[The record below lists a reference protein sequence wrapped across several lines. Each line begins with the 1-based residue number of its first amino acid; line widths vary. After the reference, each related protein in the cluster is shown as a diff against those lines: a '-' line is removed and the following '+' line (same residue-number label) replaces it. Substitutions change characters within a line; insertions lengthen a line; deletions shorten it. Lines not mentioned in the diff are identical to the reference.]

1 MGRKQGR
8 ERGRLFLSYRNH
20 TSPPESMKFL
30 ELLRW
35 WNAAPGNVSCWAVDE
50 GASLAPSCHGRQDG
64 EGGVGRGG
72 LKAPVMAPSGRDH
85 QLSQLVAERLL
96 LNFDLACCT
105 LIRQRD
111 LILFIRPRCGIFSLA
126 VYSFYNYAR
135 IKDRARPQMD
145 QLQFH
150 VDILTFGGVQKE
162 SVGRRK

>member
-1 MGRKQGR
+1 M
-8 ERGRLFLSYRNH
+8 
-20 TSPPESMKFL
+20 
-30 ELLRW
+30 
-35 WNAAPGNVSCWAVDE
+35 
-50 GASLAPSCHGRQDG
+50 
-64 EGGVGRGG
+64 
-72 LKAPVMAPSGRDH
+72 KAPVTAPSGRDH

-96 LNFDLACCT
+96 LNFDLSGCT

-150 VDILTFGGVQKE
+150 ADILTFWRRAKK
-162 SVGRRK
+162 VGRGTGEEEIVITRGRRRSPCNPQDTCNFHSIDMLWTVFIGRGSFSEPLTGLQRNEILSAR